1 MATKEKIE
9 DTVGNTGKLFL
20 SQETWELVLTKSI
33 RIALIILIAIIVVN
47 VGKLVIKKIFTARGK
62 VPLRQSERRQ
72 KTLMKLIQNV
82 ISYVV
87 YFSAIL
93 AVLGEFDI
101 DVKGLIAGAG
111 VLGLAIGF
119 GAQSLVK
126 DVITGFFIIFEDQFS
141 VGDYVKIGT
150 FEGTVEEIGL
160 RTTKI
165 KSYTGEVSILPNGTI
180 SQVINYSV
188 RNSVAIVDVTISN
201 DKDLNSIEQHIRN
214 YLSELFQKDEEIVK
228 EPVLLGIQSMT
239 ATDIVLR
246 ITAETKPMKHFDVA
260 RKIRGDLR
268 DYLLGKGFDIPMPEA
283 VTKSP
288 EDL

>member
-1 MATKEKIE
+1 MDTKETAEKA
-9 DTVGNTGKLFL
+9 GRLFL

-47 VGKLVIKKIFTARGK
+47 VGKLIIKKIFTARGK

-201 DKDLNSIEQHIRN
+201 EKDLSSIEQHIRN
-214 YLSELFQKDEEIVK
+214 YLSELFHKDENIIK
-228 EPVLLGIQSMT
+228 EPVLLGVQSMT
-239 ATDIVLR
+239 ATDVVLR

-268 DYLLGKGFDIPMPEA
+268 AYLLDKGIDIPMPEA

>member
-1 MATKEKIE
+1 MTFVEYFERLFSDETTWNLLLEK
-9 DTVGNTGKLFL
+9 T
-20 SQETWELVLTKSI
+20 I
-33 RIALIILIAIIVVN
+33 RIFLIAVIAIFVVN
-47 VGKLVIKKIFTARGK
+47 IGKTVVRKVFKAREK
-62 VPLRQSERRQ
+62 MPLRQSGRRQ
-72 KTLMKLIQNV
+72 QTLMRLIENV

-93 AVLGEFDI
+93 AILGEFDI

-150 FEGTVEEIGL
+150 YEGTVEEIGL

-165 KSYTGEVSILPNGTI
+165 RSNTGEVSILPNGTI

-188 RNSVAIVDVTISN
+188 RNSVSIVDVTVSN
-201 DKDLNSIEQHIRN
+201 DKDLNKVEEHIKN
-214 YLSELFQKDEEIVK
+214 YLIELYKKDDDLVK
-228 EPVLLGIQSMT
+228 EPILLGVQNMT
-239 ATDIVLR
+239 ATDVVLR
-246 ITAETKPMKHFDVA
+246 ITAETKPMKHYDVA
-260 RKIRGDLR
+260 RRIRGDLR
-268 DYLLGKGFDIPMPEA
+268 GYLLGKGIDIPQPEMI
-283 VTKSP
+283 TKSP